1 MMTGNNQKKPL
12 QWIKIAQFVMFAVS
26 CIAGVMIW
34 FYAQQDRVSDRMA
47 QNYVSKY
54 ELRLMEKDVEIM
66 KLELREFKILFNTR
80 LEKMEN
86 ANSEILNLIT
96 DFRLTLA
103 GTKND

>member
-1 MMTGNNQKKPL
+1 
-12 QWIKIAQFVMFAVS
+12 
-26 CIAGVMIW
+26 
-34 FYAQQDRVSDRMA
+34 MA

-96 DFRLTLA
+96 DIRLTLA